1 MPNLELDGFQVV
13 LVINSRLDDRSLI
26 RNVLNIIEK
35 RFMILQAN
43 LRNQNIENVG
53 LIIGRLYLAN
63 ANGEFP
69 EPIFN
74 AIEFIPNM
82 DMEGM

>member
-1 MPNLELDGFQVV
+1 
-13 LVINSRLDDRSLI
+13 
-26 RNVLNIIEK
+26 
-35 RFMILQAN
+35 MILQAN